1 VLEEMTHHFT
11 SGGISKTCQL
21 LRQQR
26 LNKSGLQVHLG
37 CLGADL
43 SQDRDTNKNDTKMLA
58 SSFEDNKYQP

>member
-21 LRQQR
+21 LSA
-26 LNKSGLQVHLG
+26 LTKAEDLG

-43 SQDRDTNKNDTKMLA
+43 SQDRDTNKNYTKMLA